1 MSGGAGG
8 GDRRRLRLCAR
19 DGEDLAVVAACLQD
33 ARIPLREMCFSAP
46 GRRFMAAFTRF
57 QRERLAGDDPADAAA
72 GLTQSRSAL
81 VFQRVTAVRQRGLD
95 RLDGDA
101 ELELLTIV
109 AEAGGGDGGPTVAG
123 TAGMAAVTLVFAGE
137 AAIRLQVEAID
148 CCLEDFGEPWQS
160 QVTPCDHFGPA
171 IGERQGERV

>member
-1 MSGGAGG
+1 VTNNGGGGGGG

-33 ARIPLREMCFSAP
+33 ARIPLREMCFSAA
-46 GRRFMAAFTRF
+46 GRSFMAAFTRF
-57 QRERLAGDDPADAAA
+57 RRERLADPAHGGGE

-81 VFQRVTAVRQRGLD
+81 VFRRVTAVRHRGLD
-95 RLDGDA
+95 RLGDDA

-109 AEAGGGDGGPTVAG
+109 AEAGGGDGGPT
-123 TAGMAAVTLVFAGE
+123 AATTVTLVFAGE

-148 CCLEDFGEPWQS
+148 CCLEDFGEPWRS
-160 QVTPCDHFGPA
+160 PVTPRDHFGPG
-171 IGERQGERV
+171 IERRAAG